1 MDLLILMGPWC
12 CCGIVVGY
20 EQLFRDEL
28 VSFSAISR
36 DTTEVGRSGP
46 INFDLWDTKSKGY
59 MFEFEELA

>member
-1 MDLLILMGPWC
+1 M
-12 CCGIVVGY
+12 GY